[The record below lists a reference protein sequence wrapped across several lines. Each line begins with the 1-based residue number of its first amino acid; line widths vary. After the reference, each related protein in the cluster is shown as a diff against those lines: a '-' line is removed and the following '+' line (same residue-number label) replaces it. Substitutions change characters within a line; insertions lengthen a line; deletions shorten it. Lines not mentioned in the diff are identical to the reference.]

1 MLQYL
6 IQKSKEFN
14 YQPSN
19 ISNINTIMRK
29 KKLKIRNPVAR
40 YARLF
45 NKATVVPDK
54 TKYNRKKDKKV
65 SDADID

>member
-1 MLQYL
+1 
-6 IQKSKEFN
+6 
-14 YQPSN
+14 
-19 ISNINTIMRK
+19 MRK

-40 YARLF
+40 YAKLF